1 MTLNKCIELINILT
15 AQIEDPKTSIE
26 DKQFNKIWIK
36 ELKNSISSSIENSIK
51 KSEKNYVV

>member
-1 MTLNKCIELINILT
+1 MTLHKCIELINILT
-15 AQIEDPKTSIE
+15 AQIEDPKISIE

>member
-1 MTLNKCIELINILT
+1 MTFHKCIELINILT

-51 KSEKNYVV
+51 KSEKKLWA

>member
-1 MTLNKCIELINILT
+1 MTLHKCIELINILT

-36 ELKNSISSSIENSIK
+36 ELKNSISLSIEKSIK
-51 KSEKNYVV
+51 KSEKKLWA